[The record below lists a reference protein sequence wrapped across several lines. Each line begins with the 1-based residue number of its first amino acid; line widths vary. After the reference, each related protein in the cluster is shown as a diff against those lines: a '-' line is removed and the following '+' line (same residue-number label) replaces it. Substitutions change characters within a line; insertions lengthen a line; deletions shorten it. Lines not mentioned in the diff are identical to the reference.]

1 MNAITTPPA
10 KAPVPHATA
19 RFKWLLRREYWEN
32 RGGFFWGPVIAG
44 AIIVGLNLI
53 LAVIGSIAARRS
65 MGSSGFVFDHADTHE
80 VGQALGAMGDGM
92 LVGGVIVACIVLA
105 FVVFFYALG
114 CLYDDRR
121 DRSILFWK
129 SLPVS
134 DGQMVLS
141 KLAWALV
148 LAPVLAV
155 AIGLLIGL
163 ALWLISALTITV
175 NGVPAAH
182 AVFTQSHPLRIIGGV
197 LACLPVYMA
206 WALPTIGWLSRWN
219 PRRRSYVLASASRDG
234 GLAAAAAE
242 AVGFREYEGRHV
254 GVMVTPW
261 FMNLT
266 VLPSAEDL
274 KVWVAGG
281 TTRLA
286 FPSGVYDFVVNDL
299 HDVGLIGTCSLFST
313 MLEFTDHEAAQLA
326 AQTVADAVFEPEQP
340 APAPTVSRRQLLGG

>member
-1 MNAITTPPA
+1 MNAITTSPA

-65 MGSSGFVFDHADTHE
+65 MGSSGFVFDNADTHE

-134 DGQMVLS
+134 DSQMVLS

-206 WALPTIGWLSRWN
+206 WALPTIGWLMFCSAAA
-219 PRRRSYVLASASRDG
+219 RSKPFLWAVLVPVLACVVISMTTILPGVDIAHDRVWYTLAYRGLLSAVPG
-234 GLAAAAAE
+234 A
-242 AVGFREYEGRHV
+242 
-254 GVMVTPW
+254 W
-261 FMNLT
+261 FPT
-266 VLPSAEDL
+266 I
-274 KVWVAGG
+274 
-281 TTRLA
+281 
-286 FPSGVYDFVVNDL
+286 SGVVDTSGAINTPDDLAGAINLARSWQAFASADLWIGAVV
-299 HDVGLIGTCSLFST
+299 GIALI
-313 MLEFTDHEAAQLA
+313 AAVIRL
-326 AQTVADAVFEPEQP
+326 
-340 APAPTVSRRQLLGG
+340 RRWRDEG

>member
-1 MNAITTPPA
+1 MNAITTSPA

-65 MGSSGFVFDHADTHE
+65 MGSSGFVFDNADTHE

-134 DGQMVLS
+134 DSQMVLS

-206 WALPTIGWLSRWN
+206 WALPTIGWLMFCSAAA
-219 PRRRSYVLASASRDG
+219 RSKPFLWAVLVPVLACVVISMMTILPGVDIAHDKVWYTVVYRGLLSVIPGGWYPVVGGVAGESAHIGTPDDLAGAIDLTRSWHVFATADLWIG
-234 GLAAAAAE
+234 AVVGVAFIAAAI
-242 AVGFREYEGRHV
+242 RLRRWRDEG
-254 GVMVTPW
+254 
-261 FMNLT
+261 
-266 VLPSAEDL
+266 
-274 KVWVAGG
+274 
-281 TTRLA
+281 
-286 FPSGVYDFVVNDL
+286 
-299 HDVGLIGTCSLFST
+299 
-313 MLEFTDHEAAQLA
+313 
-326 AQTVADAVFEPEQP
+326 
-340 APAPTVSRRQLLGG
+340 

>member
-1 MNAITTPPA
+1 MNAIPASPA

-19 RFKWLLRREYWEN
+19 KFKWLLRREYWEN

-206 WALPTIGWLSRWN
+206 WALPTIGWLMFCSAAA
-219 PRRRSYVLASASRDG
+219 RSKPFLWAVLVPVLACVVISMTTILPGVAIAHDRVWYTLAYRGLLSAVPGAWLPVIDSVIDTSATINTPDDLASAIDLTRSWHAFATADLWIG
-234 GLAAAAAE
+234 VLIGIGFIAAAIRLRRWRDE
-242 AVGFREYEGRHV
+242 A
-254 GVMVTPW
+254 
-261 FMNLT
+261 
-266 VLPSAEDL
+266 
-274 KVWVAGG
+274 
-281 TTRLA
+281 
-286 FPSGVYDFVVNDL
+286 
-299 HDVGLIGTCSLFST
+299 
-313 MLEFTDHEAAQLA
+313 
-326 AQTVADAVFEPEQP
+326 
-340 APAPTVSRRQLLGG
+340 

>member
-1 MNAITTPPA
+1 MNAIPASPA

-19 RFKWLLRREYWEN
+19 RFKWLLRREYREN

-65 MGSSGFVFDHADTHE
+65 MGSSGFVFDNADTHE

-206 WALPTIGWLSRWN
+206 WALPTIGWLMFCSAAA
-219 PRRRSYVLASASRDG
+219 RSKPFLWAVLVPVLVCVVISMTTILPGVDIAHDKVWYTLAYRGLLSAVPGAWLPVIDSVIDTSATINTPDDLASAIDLTRSWHAFATADLWIG
-234 GLAAAAAE
+234 VLIGIGFIAAAIRLRRWRDE
-242 AVGFREYEGRHV
+242 A
-254 GVMVTPW
+254 
-261 FMNLT
+261 
-266 VLPSAEDL
+266 
-274 KVWVAGG
+274 
-281 TTRLA
+281 
-286 FPSGVYDFVVNDL
+286 
-299 HDVGLIGTCSLFST
+299 
-313 MLEFTDHEAAQLA
+313 
-326 AQTVADAVFEPEQP
+326 
-340 APAPTVSRRQLLGG
+340 

>member
-1 MNAITTPPA
+1 MNAIPASPA

-19 RFKWLLRREYWEN
+19 KFKWLLRREYWEN

-65 MGSSGFVFDHADTHE
+65 MGSSGFVFDNADTHE

-206 WALPTIGWLSRWN
+206 WALPTIGWLMFCSAAA
-219 PRRRSYVLASASRDG
+219 RSKPFLWAVLVPVLACVVISMTTILPGVAIAHDRVWYTLAYRGLFSAVPGAWFPTISGVVDSSSAINTPDDLAGAINLARSWQAFASADLWIG
-234 GLAAAAAE
+234 AVVGIALIAAAI
-242 AVGFREYEGRHV
+242 RLRRWRDEG
-254 GVMVTPW
+254 
-261 FMNLT
+261 
-266 VLPSAEDL
+266 
-274 KVWVAGG
+274 
-281 TTRLA
+281 
-286 FPSGVYDFVVNDL
+286 
-299 HDVGLIGTCSLFST
+299 
-313 MLEFTDHEAAQLA
+313 
-326 AQTVADAVFEPEQP
+326 
-340 APAPTVSRRQLLGG
+340 

>member
-134 DGQMVLS
+134 DSQMVLS

-206 WALPTIGWLSRWN
+206 WALPTIGWLMFCSAAA
-219 PRRRSYVLASASRDG
+219 RSKPFLWAVLVPVLACVVISMTTILPGVDIAHDRVWYTLAYRGLLSAVPGAWFPTISGVVDTSGAINTPDDLAGAINLARSWQAFASADLWIG
-234 GLAAAAAE
+234 AVVGIALIAAAI
-242 AVGFREYEGRHV
+242 RLRRWRDEG
-254 GVMVTPW
+254 
-261 FMNLT
+261 
-266 VLPSAEDL
+266 
-274 KVWVAGG
+274 
-281 TTRLA
+281 
-286 FPSGVYDFVVNDL
+286 
-299 HDVGLIGTCSLFST
+299 
-313 MLEFTDHEAAQLA
+313 
-326 AQTVADAVFEPEQP
+326 
-340 APAPTVSRRQLLGG
+340 

>member
-1 MNAITTPPA
+1 MNAITTSPA

-65 MGSSGFVFDHADTHE
+65 MGSSGFVFDNADTHE

-134 DGQMVLS
+134 DSQMVLS

-206 WALPTIGWLSRWN
+206 WALPTIGWLMFCSAAA
-219 PRRRSYVLASASRDG
+219 RSKPFLWAVLVPVLACVVISMTTILPGVDIAHDRVWYTLAYRGLLSAVPGAWFPTISGVVDTSGAINTPDDLASAINLARSWQAFASADLWIG
-234 GLAAAAAE
+234 AVVGIALIAAAIRLRRWRDE
-242 AVGFREYEGRHV
+242 A
-254 GVMVTPW
+254 
-261 FMNLT
+261 
-266 VLPSAEDL
+266 
-274 KVWVAGG
+274 
-281 TTRLA
+281 
-286 FPSGVYDFVVNDL
+286 
-299 HDVGLIGTCSLFST
+299 
-313 MLEFTDHEAAQLA
+313 
-326 AQTVADAVFEPEQP
+326 
-340 APAPTVSRRQLLGG
+340 

>member
-1 MNAITTPPA
+1 MNAITTSPA

-65 MGSSGFVFDHADTHE
+65 MGSSGFVFDNADTHE

-121 DRSILFWK
+121 ARSILFWK

-134 DGQMVLS
+134 DSQMVLS
-141 KLAWALV
+141 KLTWALV

-206 WALPTIGWLSRWN
+206 WALPTIGWLMFCSAAA
-219 PRRRSYVLASASRDG
+219 RSKPFLWAVLVPVLACVVISMTTILPGVDIAHDRVWYTLAYRGLLSAVPGAWFPTISGVVDTSGAINTPDDLAGAINLARSWQAFASADLWIG
-234 GLAAAAAE
+234 AVVGIALIAAAI
-242 AVGFREYEGRHV
+242 RLRRWRDEG
-254 GVMVTPW
+254 
-261 FMNLT
+261 
-266 VLPSAEDL
+266 
-274 KVWVAGG
+274 
-281 TTRLA
+281 
-286 FPSGVYDFVVNDL
+286 
-299 HDVGLIGTCSLFST
+299 
-313 MLEFTDHEAAQLA
+313 
-326 AQTVADAVFEPEQP
+326 
-340 APAPTVSRRQLLGG
+340 

>member
-1 MNAITTPPA
+1 MNAITTSPA

-65 MGSSGFVFDHADTHE
+65 MGSSGFVFDNADTHE

-134 DGQMVLS
+134 DSQMVLS

-206 WALPTIGWLSRWN
+206 WALPTIGWLMFCSAAA
-219 PRRRSYVLASASRDG
+219 RSKPFLWAVLVPVLVCVVISMTTILPGVDIAHGKVWYTLAYRGLLSLAPGAWFPAIDG
-234 GLAAAAAE
+234 VIDTSGTINTPDNLAAAIDLTRNWQAFAT
-242 AVGFREYEGRHV
+242 ADLWIGVLV
-254 GVMVTPW
+254 GVA
-261 FMNLT
+261 FI
-266 VLPSAEDL
+266 A
-274 KVWVAGG
+274 AAI
-281 TTRLA
+281 RLRRWR
-286 FPSGVYDFVVNDL
+286 D
-299 HDVGLIGTCSLFST
+299 
-313 MLEFTDHEAAQLA
+313 EA
-326 AQTVADAVFEPEQP
+326 
-340 APAPTVSRRQLLGG
+340 

>member
-1 MNAITTPPA
+1 MNAITTSPA

-206 WALPTIGWLSRWN
+206 WALPTIGWLMFCSAAA
-219 PRRRSYVLASASRDG
+219 RSKPFLWAVLVPVLACVVISMTTILPGVDIAHDRVWYTLAYRGLLSAVPGAWFPTISGVVDTSGAINTPDDLAGAINLARSWQAFASADLWIG
-234 GLAAAAAE
+234 AVVGIALIAAAI
-242 AVGFREYEGRHV
+242 RLRRWRDEG
-254 GVMVTPW
+254 
-261 FMNLT
+261 
-266 VLPSAEDL
+266 
-274 KVWVAGG
+274 
-281 TTRLA
+281 
-286 FPSGVYDFVVNDL
+286 
-299 HDVGLIGTCSLFST
+299 
-313 MLEFTDHEAAQLA
+313 
-326 AQTVADAVFEPEQP
+326 
-340 APAPTVSRRQLLGG
+340 

>member
-1 MNAITTPPA
+1 MNAITTSPA

-65 MGSSGFVFDHADTHE
+65 MGSSGFVFDNADTHE

-134 DGQMVLS
+134 DSQMVLS

-206 WALPTIGWLSRWN
+206 WALPTIGWLMFCSAAA
-219 PRRRSYVLASASRDG
+219 RSKPFLWAVLVPVLACVVISMTTILPGVDIAHDRVWYTLAYRGLLSAVPGAWFPTISGVVDTSGAINTPDDLAGAINLARSWQAFASADLWIG
-234 GLAAAAAE
+234 AVVGIALIAAAI
-242 AVGFREYEGRHV
+242 
-254 GVMVTPW
+254 
-261 FMNLT
+261 
-266 VLPSAEDL
+266 
-274 KVWVAGG
+274 
-281 TTRLA
+281 RL
-286 FPSGVYDFVVNDL
+286 
-299 HDVGLIGTCSLFST
+299 
-313 MLEFTDHEAAQLA
+313 
-326 AQTVADAVFEPEQP
+326 
-340 APAPTVSRRQLLGG
+340 RRWRDDG

>member
-1 MNAITTPPA
+1 MNAITTSPA

-19 RFKWLLRREYWEN
+19 KLKWLLRREYWEN

-134 DGQMVLS
+134 DSQMVLS

-206 WALPTIGWLSRWN
+206 WALPTIGWLMFCSAAA
-219 PRRRSYVLASASRDG
+219 RSKPFLWAVLVPVLACVVISMTTILPGVDIAHDRVWYTLAYRGLLSAVPGAWFPTISGVVDTSGAINTPDDLAGAINLARSWQAFASADLWIG
-234 GLAAAAAE
+234 AVVGIALIAAAI
-242 AVGFREYEGRHV
+242 RLRRWRDEG
-254 GVMVTPW
+254 
-261 FMNLT
+261 
-266 VLPSAEDL
+266 
-274 KVWVAGG
+274 
-281 TTRLA
+281 
-286 FPSGVYDFVVNDL
+286 
-299 HDVGLIGTCSLFST
+299 
-313 MLEFTDHEAAQLA
+313 
-326 AQTVADAVFEPEQP
+326 
-340 APAPTVSRRQLLGG
+340 